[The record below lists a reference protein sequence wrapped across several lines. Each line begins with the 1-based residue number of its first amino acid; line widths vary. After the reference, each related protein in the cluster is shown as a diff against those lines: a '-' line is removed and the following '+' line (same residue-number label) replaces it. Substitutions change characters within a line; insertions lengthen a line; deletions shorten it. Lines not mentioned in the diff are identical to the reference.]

1 MGTEIVSPRYAGIDA
16 WEPSEILEALVEG
29 QLAAVAAVRAAR
41 RSIEQA
47 ALAMETRLRA
57 GGRIVYAGAGTS
69 GRLAAQDGAELTP
82 TFSWPAERVLLLLA
96 GGEEAILQAVE
107 GAEDRS
113 EDGAAIIR
121 HHGVGAADTLI
132 ALAASGTTPFTLGCL
147 REAKAAGALAIGIAN
162 NAETPLLTEADH
174 GIWLDTGPESIAG
187 STRMKAGTAQKVTLN
202 LLSSLVMIRLGRV
215 YGGLMVDVQASNE
228 KLVRRSENM
237 LVHLS
242 GRSHEDAREAL
253 AAADGSVKRAALLLQ
268 GCSSPEAE
276 ALLDRADGQLRTALR
291 LAGAPS
297 EETRDR

>member
-162 NAETPLLTEADH
+162 NAETPLLTEADY

>member
-16 WEPSEILEALVEG
+16 WGPSEILEALVEG